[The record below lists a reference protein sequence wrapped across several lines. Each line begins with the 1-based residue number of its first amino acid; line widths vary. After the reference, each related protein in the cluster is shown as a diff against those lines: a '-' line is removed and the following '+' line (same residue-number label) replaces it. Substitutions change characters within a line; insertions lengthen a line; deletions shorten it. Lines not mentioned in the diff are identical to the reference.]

1 MKLFN
6 SVSKKIALALLI
18 CCSFVSLQSFAMT
31 NYVYNYHTRVC
42 HNGVCH
48 TQYYHY
54 YRHCQNGH
62 CWIDHTYYHYN
73 YVR

>member
-6 SVSKKIALALLI
+6 TMAKKAALALLL
-18 CCSFVSLQSFAMT
+18 CCSLFTASSYAIT
-31 NYVYNYHTRVC
+31 NYVYNYHTTHCYR
-42 HNGVCH
+42 GVCH

-62 CWIDHTYYHYN
+62 CWVDHTYYHYS
-73 YVR
+73 Y